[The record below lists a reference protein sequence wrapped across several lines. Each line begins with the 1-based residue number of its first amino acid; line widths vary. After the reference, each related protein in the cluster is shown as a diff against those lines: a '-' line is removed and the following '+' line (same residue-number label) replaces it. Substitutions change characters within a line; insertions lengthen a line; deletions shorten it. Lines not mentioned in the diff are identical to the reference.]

1 MIIHG
6 SRLDFREIKDIIEA
20 EKEYNASQIQVLEG
34 LEAVRKRPGMY
45 IGSTGPSG
53 LHHLV
58 FEVLA
63 ISICKELLLHGDMLH
78 VLRQFGDWDA
88 VILTAVVAVCL
99 SHSCTTI
106 LMELTFSL
114 VSGVAVLRSG
124 SVVPAIFCRLLYH
137 VMLFGLFAMEIWQSS
152 FWQSYCLLFLFL
164 VLIAGIL
171 LCLLSIRPT
180 RKNPAL
186 LTQKHYLTLRERL
199 YTVMHVGPLSI
210 VLILCVILMV
220 IEVIF

>member
-1 MIIHG
+1 
-6 SRLDFREIKDIIEA
+6 
-20 EKEYNASQIQVLEG
+20 
-34 LEAVRKRPGMY
+34 
-45 IGSTGPSG
+45 
-53 LHHLV
+53 
-58 FEVLA
+58 
-63 ISICKELLLHGDMLH
+63 
-78 VLRQFGDWDA
+78 
-88 VILTAVVAVCL
+88 
-99 SHSCTTI
+99 
-106 LMELTFSL
+106 
-114 VSGVAVLRSG
+114 
-124 SVVPAIFCRLLYH
+124 
-137 VMLFGLFAMEIWQSS
+137 MLFGLFAMEIWQSS
-152 FWQSYCLLFLFL
+152 FWQAYRPLFLFL

>member
-1 MIIHG
+1 MRR
-6 SRLDFREIKDIIEA
+6 S
-20 EKEYNASQIQVLEG
+20 YQIV
-34 LEAVRKRPGMY
+34 Y
-45 IGSTGPSG
+45 
-53 LHHLV
+53 LV

-152 FWQSYCLLFLFL
+152 FWQTYCLLFLFL